1 MTQIQSPDSS
11 VLRRAGAGLWAF
23 LVRWQEQ
30 TGWLPLMLGLG
41 ILAWLVF
48 GALDRTAV
56 VEVLV
61 QWVNLPP
68 KAGYAVAAL
77 GLTHLARKRWRQ
89 RFTDAEQA
97 ELRTRLLAGERGAAR
112 ILYADLVFTLVVFV
126 LLIRHFGIAS

>member
-1 MTQIQSPDSS
+1 MSDTRHANRFIRWI
-11 VLRRAGAGLWAF
+11 L
-23 LVRWQEQ
+23 RWQEQ
-30 TGWLPLMLGLG
+30 SLLLPLMLLLG
-41 ILAWLVF
+41 ICAWLFF

-56 VEVLV
+56 IDVLV

-97 ELRTRLLAGERGAAR
+97 ELRTRLLAGERGALR
-112 ILYADLVFTLVVFV
+112 ILYADLVFTLVVIAI
-126 LLIRHFGIAS
+126 LMQHFELPS